1 MEVLQKD
8 AAGKMTRS
16 IESFRKEL
24 GKVRTGRASFSLL
37 DGIKVDYYGTPTPLQ
52 QVGTLSV
59 PESRLIT
66 VTPWDAKMIGPIE
79 KAIQAGGLGL
89 NPSSDGKVVRI
100 PIPPLTEERR
110 KELVAGEE
118 DGRDARVSVQYPPGG
133 DRGIKREG
141 KKKAISEDDEARPE
155 GSEGDRILHQEDR
168 RHPGAKEQESEIE
181 GPSGASVSSTTA
193 SGRRNEPW
201 PYVSPMNAPPADLPD
216 TCPPIHR

>member
-1 MEVLQKD
+1 MEALLKD

-16 IESFRKEL
+16 IESFKKEL

-79 KAIQAGGLGL
+79 KAIQASGLGL
-89 NPSSDGKVVRI
+89 NPVNDGKIVRI

-110 KELVAGEE
+110 RELAKLVKKMSE
-118 DGRDARVSVQYPPGG
+118 DARVAV
-133 DRGIKREG
+133 RNVRREAIERLKEKE
-141 KKKAISEDDEARPE
+141 KKKEISEDELKR
-155 GSEGDRILHQEDR
+155 GQDRIQKETDAYIKKIDEILKS
-168 RHPGAKEQESEIE
+168 KEQEIME
-181 GPSGASVSSTTA
+181 V
-193 SGRRNEPW
+193 
-201 PYVSPMNAPPADLPD
+201 
-216 TCPPIHR
+216 

>member
-1 MEVLQKD
+1 MEALQKD
-8 AAGKMTRS
+8 VAGKMARS

-110 KELVAGEE
+110 KELVKLVKKMGE
-118 DGRDARVSVQYPPGG
+118 DARVSV
-133 DRGIKREG
+133 RNIRREAIERIKEKE
-141 KKKAISEDDEARPE
+141 KKKAISEDEMKRGQE
-155 GSEGDRILHQEDR
+155 RIQKETDAFIKKIDDILKT
-168 RHPGAKEQESEIE
+168 KEQEILE
-181 GPSGASVSSTTA
+181 V
-193 SGRRNEPW
+193 
-201 PYVSPMNAPPADLPD
+201 
-216 TCPPIHR
+216 

>member
-1 MEVLQKD
+1 MEALLKD
-8 AAGKMTRS
+8 VTGKMTRS

-37 DGIKVDYYGTPTPLQ
+37 DGIKADYYGTLTPLQ

-89 NPSSDGKVVRI
+89 NPTNDGKVVRI

-110 KELVAGEE
+110 KELVKLVKKMAE
-118 DGRDARVSVQYPPGG
+118 DARIAV
-133 DRGIKREG
+133 RNIRREAIERIKEKE
-141 KKKAISEDDEARPE
+141 KKKEISEDGMKRGQE
-155 GSEGDRILHQEDR
+155 RIQKETDAFIKKIDGILKT
-168 RHPGAKEQESEIE
+168 KEQEIME
-181 GPSGASVSSTTA
+181 V
-193 SGRRNEPW
+193 
-201 PYVSPMNAPPADLPD
+201 
-216 TCPPIHR
+216 